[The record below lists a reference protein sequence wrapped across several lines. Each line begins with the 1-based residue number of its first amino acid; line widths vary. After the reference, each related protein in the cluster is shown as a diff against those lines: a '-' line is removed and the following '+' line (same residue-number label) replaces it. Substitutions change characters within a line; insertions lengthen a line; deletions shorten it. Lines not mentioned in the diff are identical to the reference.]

1 MKKLLLL
8 VALMTV
14 TVSAQAQH
22 EQGDITI
29 QPRVGFTI
37 SNITDGD
44 KSKLNLAYGVDFERF
59 FTDQFSLS
67 LGLMFTNQGCKYDII
82 YYEPTNLGGSSSN
95 GSSSNTT
102 KLNIYYGSLPIMANF
117 YVLPGLALKAGVQP
131 AFRVKAKI
139 ENGDTKLDLDNMID
153 MLFAGEGNKLNTFDL
168 SIPVGLSYEIIG
180 ITADVRY
187 NFGLTKLV
195 SNTDKG
201 IYNRV
206 FTVTLGYKF

>member
-8 VALMTV
+8 FALMAV
-14 TVSAQAQH
+14 TLSAQAQH
-22 EQGDITI
+22 EQGDVTI

-44 KSKLNLAYGVDFERF
+44 KSKMNLAYGVDFERF
-59 FTDQFSLS
+59 FTDQFSVS
-67 LGLMFTNQGCKYDII
+67 LGLMFTNQGCKFDIGKYDII
-82 YYEPTNLGGSSSN
+82 PDGSTN
-95 GSSSNTT
+95 GSSSNSTA
-102 KLNIYYGSLPIMANF
+102 KLNVYYGGLPIMAN
-117 YVLPGLALKAGVQP
+117 YYLLPGLAIKAGVQP

-139 ENGDTKLDLDNMID
+139 ERGDTKLDLDNMID
-153 MLFAGEGNKLNTFDL
+153 MLYAGEGNKLNTFDL

-187 NFGLTKLV
+187 NFGLTKLI

-201 IYNRV
+201 IYNKV
-206 FTVTLGYKF
+206 FMVTLGYKF

>member
-8 VALMTV
+8 VALMAV
-14 TVSAQAQH
+14 TLSAQAQH

-67 LGLMFTNQGCKYDII
+67 LGLMFTNQGCKIDMEKYNII
-82 YYEPTNLGGSSSN
+82 MDNDKNPNST
-95 GSSSNTT
+95 SNTA
-102 KLNIYYGSLPIMANF
+102 KLNIYYGSLPIMANY

-131 AFRVKAKI
+131 AFRVKARI
-139 ENGDTKLDLDNMID
+139 ENGDEKRDFDNMID
-153 MLFAGEGNKLNTFDL
+153 YLFDGEGNKLNTFDL

-187 NFGLTKLV
+187 NFG
-195 SNTDKG
+195 

>member
-8 VALMTV
+8 VALMAV
-14 TVSAQAQH
+14 TLSAQAQH
-22 EQGDITI
+22 EQGDVTI

-67 LGLMFTNQGCKYDII
+67 LGLMFTNQGCKFNIYDDIKDAS
-82 YYEPTNLGGSSSN
+82 NKGLSSDA
-95 GSSSNTT
+95 TT
-102 KLNIYYGSLPIMANF
+102 KLNIYYGSLPIMANY

-139 ENGDTKLDLDNMID
+139 ERGDTKLDFDNMID

-168 SIPVGLSYEIIG
+168 SIPVGLSYEFKG

-187 NFGLTKLV
+187 NFGVTKMI

-201 IYNRV
+201 IYNKV
-206 FTVTLGYKF
+206 FMVTLGYKF

>member
-8 VALMTV
+8 VALMAV
-14 TVSAQAQH
+14 TLSAQAQH

-67 LGLMFTNQGCKYDII
+67 LGLMFTNQGCKFNIYDDIKDAS
-82 YYEPTNLGGSSSN
+82 NKGLSSDA
-95 GSSSNTT
+95 TT
-102 KLNIYYGSLPIMANF
+102 KLNIYYGSLPIMANY

-139 ENGDTKLDLDNMID
+139 ERGDTKLDFDNMID

-168 SIPVGLSYEIIG
+168 SIPVGLSYEFIG

-187 NFGLTKLV
+187 NFGVTKMI

-201 IYNRV
+201 IYNKV
-206 FTVTLGYKF
+206 FMVTLGYKF

>member
-22 EQGDITI
+22 EQGDVTI

-82 YYEPTNLGGSSSN
+82 YYEPANLGGSSSN

-102 KLNIYYGSLPIMANF
+102 KLNIYYGSLPIMANL

>member
-8 VALMTV
+8 VALMAV
-14 TVSAQAQH
+14 TLSAQAQH

-29 QPRVGFTI
+29 QPRVGITV

-44 KSKLNLAYGVDFERF
+44 KSKINLAYGVDFERF

-67 LGLMFTNQGCKYDII
+67 LGLMFTNQGCKYDITFDGST
-82 YYEPTNLGGSSSN
+82 YGSSPNS
-95 GSSSNTT
+95 TT
-102 KLNIYYGSLPIMANF
+102 KLNVYYGNLPIMANY
-117 YVLPGLALKAGVQP
+117 YVLPGLAIKAGVQP

-139 ENGDTKLDLDNMID
+139 ERGDTKLDFDNMID

-168 SIPVGLSYEIIG
+168 SIPVGLSYEFKG
-180 ITADVRY
+180 ITADIRY
-187 NFGLTKLV
+187 NFGVTKLI

-201 IYNRV
+201 IYNKV
-206 FTVTLGYKF
+206 FMVTLGYKF